1 MAQNLNYSNIF
12 FSISPRA
19 YSALPTNSGG
29 YVYDV
34 YGGNVD
40 TYIHS
45 ANAPI
50 TLQVW
55 WHKTGLTQ
63 SQEGTGTGGVR
74 VAGDLVN
81 VIFDIYEGT
90 TAIKGSITTADDFK
104 KICSIKKAKDISK
117 VWSGRPDEEPT
128 LGGHRFTIDISHIC
142 ADLLSYSLIPNNIGT
157 WGGLNDGNT
166 GPTGGMNSSTQP
178 NLYGGLNGQW
188 VMEDIALTATTGT
201 PSMYNLTAN
210 GAERRI
216 RVRARFEVMKSDGTL
231 EITDSPSYR
240 AISDF
245 VVINSAPQ
253 WSDRHNLQ
261 DRVMTRYNGNNRF
274 LTNSPNGST
283 SATASN
289 TYFKKVRLNSQSE
302 YLQWFQSSLS
312 GTSVN
317 DGFALRVDYSAT
329 SNFSSTSTVYLVDF
343 MMGGRARVSSGNNLY
358 NSQYRQFAQNI
369 SPDWINKHNNGA
381 NIKSHSASYIANPI
395 TSTNKY
401 YRVSVVTS
409 PASSSTQVK
418 SSQYMYYELDL
429 EDKGNW
435 SDVLGYQDG
444 VKFMWVN
451 RLGGIDTYTAK
462 RNISASVEVSQDII
476 KRRSP
481 DRKFPNKSDNT
492 IANNS
497 VGANIYPH
505 SREALNT
512 NANRS
517 LTVYTDPITPVES
530 IWLEEILTS
539 PNVWVMQETKGYDYL
554 HGLGNTNE
562 ARPSDLGYMPVLITN
577 SSSVLVD
584 EEEGLVQM
592 NIEFSE
598 SHEIN
603 TQRN

>member
-1 MAQNLNYSNIF
+1 MAQALNNTNIF

-19 YSALPTNSGG
+19 YSTLALNDGG

-34 YGGNVD
+34 YGGNLD

-45 ANAPI
+45 ANAPV

-55 WHKTGLTQ
+55 WQNTNLTQ
-63 SQEGTGTGGVR
+63 SQEGTGAGGIR

-90 TAIKGSITTADDFK
+90 TAIHSSVTTANDFK
-104 KICSIKKAKDISK
+104 KICSIKKSKDIPK
-117 VWSGRPDEEPT
+117 VWNGRPNEEPT
-128 LGGHRFTIDISHIC
+128 LSGHRFTIDISDIC

-157 WGGLNDGNT
+157 WGGLNDGST
-166 GPTGGMNSSTQP
+166 GPQGGTNASTQP

-188 VMEDIALTATTGT
+188 VMEDIALTPNTTAA
-201 PSMYNLTAN
+201 SMYNLTAN

-231 EITDSPSYR
+231 EITDSPSDR
-240 AISDF
+240 KISDF

-253 WSDRHNLQ
+253 WSDRHNLK
-261 DRVMTRYNGNNRF
+261 DRQLVYYAGTKRF
-274 LTNSPNGST
+274 LTNSPNDGTST
-283 SATASN
+283 AN
-289 TYFKKVRLNSQSE
+289 VYFKKVSLDSQSE
-302 YLQWFQSSLS
+302 YLQWFQSSL
-312 GTSVN
+312 GTGSAYK
-317 DGFALRVDYSAT
+317 DGFALRVDYSPNK
-329 SNFSSTSTVYLVDF
+329 NFSSSNTVYLVDF
-343 MMGGRARVSSGNNLY
+343 MMGGRARITAGNNLH
-358 NSQYRQFAQNI
+358 NTQYRQFAQNI
-369 SPDWINKHNNGA
+369 SPNWINLHNNGA
-381 NIKSHSASYIANPI
+381 NIRSHSSAYVASPI
-395 TSTNKY
+395 TATNKY
-401 YRVSVVTS
+401 YRVSVVSITTG
-409 PASSSTQVK
+409 SSSQVK
-418 SSQYMYYELDL
+418 LSRHMYYELDL

-435 SDVLGYQDG
+435 SDVLGYENG

-462 RNISASVEVSQDII
+462 RNISASVEVIQDII

-481 DRKFPNKSDNT
+481 DRKFPNKAYGT
-492 IANNS
+492 VANS
-497 VGANIYPH
+497 SIGANIYPH

-512 NANRS
+512 NANRN
-517 LTVYTDPITPVES
+517 LTVYTDPLTPIES
-530 IWLEEILTS
+530 TWLEEILTS
-539 PNVWVMQETKGYDYL
+539 PNVWVIQKTKGYDYL
-554 HGLGNTNE
+554 SSLGNTDE
-562 ARPSDLGYMPVLITN
+562 ARPSELGYMPVLITN